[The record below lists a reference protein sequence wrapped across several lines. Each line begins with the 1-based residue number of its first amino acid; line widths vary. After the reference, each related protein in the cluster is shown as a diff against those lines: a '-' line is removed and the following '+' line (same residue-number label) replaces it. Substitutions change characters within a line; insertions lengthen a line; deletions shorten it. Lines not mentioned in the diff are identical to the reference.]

1 MELQLKNIGMIK
13 EANVKINGLTV
24 IAGENDTGKSTVG
37 KIIFCII
44 KATSRYKEDF
54 NESKIY
60 KIENKLDGLFF
71 YIRRNIDFIDEDNE
85 EYYDKLK
92 NILSMNSYLAYVDN
106 EIAYV
111 DYEKSS
117 DYMRNLDDHLK
128 PLKSMIEKH
137 DKNAIKYIN
146 NALEELKF
154 IINTPENKNKSIENA
169 LNKVFRSEFDSN
181 IVSFNEDIGFIKLI
195 ENNLTLLDLKIVS
208 NKIEII
214 NNCEPIEFDEVTF
227 IETPLILNNHDMLI
241 RSQTGLDINKR
252 GSRRLGVPYT
262 TLHTKDLFDKLKSNG
277 FGFFLENDFEEQL
290 ENDFEEQLKNNIQD
304 FINGEI
310 IYDIEE
316 RDFVYIKNNQKIPIK
331 NTATGIKSFGII
343 QLLIDND
350 FINRNS
356 VLILDEPEIHIHP
369 KWQLKYA
376 QLISVLVDNAVPV
389 IVTSH
394 SPYMIEALKR
404 YTDRRNLQG
413 KTNFYL
419 ADNSIVED
427 KNKLYEIYEKLSE
440 PFDEFD
446 KMDSD
451 ILNGK

>member
-106 EIAYV
+106 E
-111 DYEKSS
+111 KLS
-117 DYMRNLDDHLK
+117 DYMRSLANYLK

-214 NNCEPIEFDEVTF
+214 NNCEPIEFDEVT
-227 IETPLILNNHDMLI
+227 
-241 RSQTGLDINKR
+241 
-252 GSRRLGVPYT
+252 
-262 TLHTKDLFDKLKSNG
+262 
-277 FGFFLENDFEEQL
+277 
-290 ENDFEEQLKNNIQD
+290 
-304 FINGEI
+304 
-310 IYDIEE
+310 
-316 RDFVYIKNNQKIPIK
+316 
-331 NTATGIKSFGII
+331 
-343 QLLIDND
+343 
-350 FINRNS
+350 
-356 VLILDEPEIHIHP
+356 
-369 KWQLKYA
+369 
-376 QLISVLVDNAVPV
+376 
-389 IVTSH
+389 
-394 SPYMIEALKR
+394 
-404 YTDRRNLQG
+404 
-413 KTNFYL
+413 
-419 ADNSIVED
+419 
-427 KNKLYEIYEKLSE
+427 
-440 PFDEFD
+440 
-446 KMDSD
+446 
-451 ILNGK
+451 

>member
-1 MELQLKNIGMIK
+1 MQLQLKNIGMIK
-13 EANVKINGLTV
+13 EADVKIDGLTV

-60 KIENKLDGLFF
+60 KIEDKLDRLFF
-71 YIRRNIDFIDEDNE
+71 YVRRTIDFSKENNNE
-85 EYYDKLK
+85 EYY
-92 NILSMNSYLAYVDN
+92 
-106 EIAYV
+106 
-111 DYEKSS
+111 
-117 DYMRNLDDHLK
+117 
-128 PLKSMIEKH
+128 
-137 DKNAIKYIN
+137 
-146 NALEELKF
+146 EELKYIFSLDYYIENHEKQKEYIQSLKNHLEPFKQMAEEYDKNQIESLLDKSLRELEF
-154 IINTPENKNKSIENA
+154 IINTPEDKNKSIENA

-181 IVSFNEDIGFIKLI
+181 IVSFNEDVGFIKLI
-195 ENNLTLLDLKIVS
+195 ENKLILLDLKIEN

-214 NNCEPIEFDEVTF
+214 SDCEPIEFDEVTF

-290 ENDFEEQLKNNIQD
+290 KNDIQNI
-304 FINGEI
+304 INGEI
-310 IYDIEE
+310 IYDIHE
-316 RDFVYIKNNQKIPIK
+316 RDFVYIKNSQKIPIK

-343 QLLIDND
+343 QLLIDNE

-376 QLISVLVDNAVPV
+376 QLISILVANAVPV

-394 SPYMIEALKR
+394 SPYMIEALQR
-404 YTDRRNLQG
+404 YSDEKNLQD

-419 ADNSIVED
+419 ANNNIVED
-427 KNKLYEIYEKLSE
+427 KNKLQEIYEKLSE
-440 PFDEFD
+440 PFDEFE

>member
-13 EANVKINGLTV
+13 EANVKIDGLTV

-60 KIENKLDGLFF
+60 KIEDKLNRLFF
-71 YIRRNIDFIDEDNE
+71 YVRRTIDFSNENNE
-85 EYYDKLK
+85 EYYDELK
-92 NILSMNSYLAYVDN
+92 NVFSL
-106 EIAYV
+106 
-111 DYEKSS
+111 DYYIENHKNQKEYIQSLKS
-117 DYMRNLDDHLK
+117 HLK
-128 PLKSMIEKH
+128 PFRQMAEEY
-137 DKNAIKYIN
+137 DKNQIESLLDKSLRE
-146 NALEELKF
+146 LEF
-154 IINTPENKNKSIENA
+154 IINTPEDKNKSIENA

-195 ENNLTLLDLKIVS
+195 ENKLTLLDLKIEN

-214 NNCEPIEFDEVTF
+214 SDCEPIEFDEVTF

-262 TLHTKDLFDKLKSNG
+262 TLHTKDLFDKLKSNE
-277 FGFFLENDFEEQL
+277 FVFFLENDFEEQL
-290 ENDFEEQLKNNIQD
+290 KNDIQNI
-304 FINGEI
+304 INGEI
-310 IYDIEE
+310 IYDMDE
-316 RDFVYIKNNQKIPIK
+316 RDFVYIKNSQKIPIK

-343 QLLIDND
+343 QLLIDNE
-350 FINRNS
+350 FINRRS

-394 SPYMIEALKR
+394 SPYMIEALQR
-404 YTDRRNLQG
+404 YSDEKNLQD

-419 ADNSIVED
+419 ANNSIVED
-427 KNKLYEIYEKLSE
+427 KNKLQEIYEKLSE
-440 PFDEFD
+440 PFDEFE

>member
-13 EANVKINGLTV
+13 EANVKIDGLTV

-60 KIENKLDGLFF
+60 KIENKLDRLFF
-71 YIRRNIDFIDEDNE
+71 YVRRNIDFIDEDNE
-85 EYYDKLK
+85 KYYDELK
-92 NILSMNSYLAYVDN
+92 NIFSIRHYMSYNKEKKLDEYIQRLTNYLKKSLFDGMIDKD
-106 EIAYV
+106 EI
-111 DYEKSS
+111 EST
-117 DYMRNLDDHLK
+117 LK
-128 PLKSMIEKH
+128 QLKS
-137 DKNAIKYIN
+137 
-146 NALEELKF
+146 
-154 IINTPENKNKSIENA
+154 IINKPEDKNKSIENA

-195 ENNLTLLDLKIVS
+195 ENKLTLLDLKIENNKNEN

-214 NNCEPIEFDEVTF
+214 NECEPIEFDEVTF

-277 FGFFLENDFEEQL
+277 FGFFLENEFE
-290 ENDFEEQLKNNIQD
+290 DQLKNNIQNI
-304 FINGEI
+304 INGEI
-310 IYDIEE
+310 IYDIEK

-404 YTDRRNLQG
+404 YSEVEEIEDR
-413 KTNFYL
+413 TNFYL
-419 ADNSIVED
+419 AEGGVIDKVED
-427 KNKLYEIYEKLSE
+427 SNALTLEKIFEKLSE
-440 PFDEFD
+440 PFDVFEE
-446 KMDSD
+446 MDSQRMENF
-451 ILNGK
+451 ING

>member
-290 ENDFEEQLKNNIQD
+290 KNNIQD

-404 YTDRRNLQG
+404 YSEVEEIEDR
-413 KTNFYL
+413 TNFYL
-419 ADNSIVED
+419 AEGGVIDKVED
-427 KNKLYEIYEKLSE
+427 SNALTLEKIFEKLSE
-440 PFDEFD
+440 PFDVFD
-446 KMDSD
+446 EMDSER
-451 ILNGK
+451 LQNV

>member
-13 EANVKINGLTV
+13 KANVKIDGLTV

-54 NESKIY
+54 NESKIF
-60 KIENKLDGLFF
+60 KIENKLDRLFF
-71 YIRRNIDFIDEDNE
+71 YVRRNIDFIDEDNE
-85 EYYDKLK
+85 DYYDELK
-92 NILSMNSYLAYVDN
+92 NILSLDYYISSENSKEYNHSLN
-106 EIAYV
+106 
-111 DYEKSS
+111 
-117 DYMRNLDDHLK
+117 NHLL
-128 PLKSMIEKH
+128 PLKKMIEKYDEDSIAYI
-137 DKNAIKYIN
+137 DKS
-146 NALEELKF
+146 LDELAF
-154 IINTPENKNKSIENA
+154 IINTPEDKNKSIENA

-181 IVSFNEDIGFIKLI
+181 IVSFDENVGFIKLI
-195 ENNLTLLDLKIVS
+195 ENNLTLLDLKIEN
-208 NKIEII
+208 NKIEVLDD
-214 NNCEPIEFDEVTF
+214 CEPIEFNEITF
-227 IETPLILNNHDMLI
+227 IETPLVLNNHDMLI
-241 RSQTGLDINKR
+241 RSQTGLDITKR

-262 TLHTKDLFDKLKSNG
+262 TLHTKDLFDKLKSNEFSLFWEG
-277 FGFFLENDFEEQL
+277 DFEEQI
-290 ENDFEEQLKNNIQD
+290 KNNIQD
-304 FINGEI
+304 IINGEI
-310 IYDIEE
+310 IYDIDE
-316 RDFVYIKNNQKIPIK
+316 RDFVYIKNSQKVPIK

-343 QLLIDND
+343 QLLIDNG

-356 VLILDEPEIHIHP
+356 VLVLDEPEIHIHP

-376 QLISVLVDNAVPV
+376 QLISVLVDNNVPI

-404 YTDRRNLQG
+404 YSDKKNQQD

-419 ADNSIVED
+419 ASKGIIED
-427 KNKLYEIYEKLSE
+427 KNKLQEIYEKLSE
-440 PFDEFD
+440 PYDEFD

>member
-13 EANVKINGLTV
+13 EANVKIDGLTV

-44 KATSRYKEDF
+44 KAISRYKEDF
-54 NESKIY
+54 KESKIF
-60 KIENKLDGLFF
+60 KIEDKLDRLFF
-71 YIRRNIDFIDEDNE
+71 YVRRNIDFINEENE
-85 EYYDKLK
+85 EYYDELK
-92 NILSMNSYLAYVDN
+92 NILSMNHYIEYMDN
-106 EIAYV
+106 EQ
-111 DYEKSS
+111 SS
-117 DYMRNLDDHLK
+117 EYIQSLRNHLQ
-128 PLKSMIEKH
+128 PLKNMIQKY
-137 DKNAIKYIN
+137 DKDSIIVIENAVN
-146 NALEELKF
+146 ELES

-181 IVSFNEDIGFIKLI
+181 IVSFNEEVGLIKLI
-195 ENNLTLLDLKIVS
+195 ENKLTLLDLKIED

-214 NNCEPIEFDEVTF
+214 NDCEPIEFNEVTY

-252 GSRRLGVPYT
+252 SSRRLGVPYT
-262 TLHTKDLFDKLKSNG
+262 TLHTKDLFDKLKTNG
-277 FGFFLENDFEEQL
+277 FNLFFED
-290 ENDFEEQLKNNIQD
+290 DFEEQLKYNITD
-304 FINGEI
+304 IIHGEI
-310 IYDIEE
+310 IYDVEA
-316 RDFVYIKNNQKIPIK
+316 RDFIYMKEGTKIPIK

-356 VLILDEPEIHIHP
+356 VLVLDEPEIHIHP
-369 KWQLKYA
+369 KWQLRYA
-376 QLISVLVDNAVPV
+376 QLISVLVDNAIPI

-404 YTDRRNLQG
+404 YSDKKNLQD
-413 KTNFYL
+413 KSNFYL
-419 ADNSIVED
+419 AENGYIED
-427 KNKLYEIYEKLSE
+427 KNKLQEIYEKLSE

-451 ILNGK
+451 ILNGE